1 MLKLERISK
10 VYHTTEVE
18 TSALDELSLEIEA
31 GEFLATMGPSGWS
44 HLNENFKLPTDPF
57 FVQKLRAA
65 VVAGREKRAVDHRQ
79 RGGRLTPMS
88 VGARLASWLLAS
100 CLAALGCPAGA
111 AVLGS
116 VPFTSA
122 GPGGAPFTVED
133 LVELKRVSDP
143 QLSADGRYVAYVQSA
158 TDLQANEGRASLWL
172 LDLAGGGAPRQ
183 LTDAKADDSSP
194 RWAPDSRT
202 LYFLSARS
210 GSTQVWRLSV
220 PAGEAQRVSN
230 YPLDVGSL
238 KVSPRG
244 DRLALSM
251 DVFPDCPDLACTRS
265 RLDARARS
273 KATGRTYERLFVRR
287 WDTWSDGRRSHLF
300 SVLLGADGTAGVPVD
315 VSKSFDADIPGKPLN
330 GDEDYAFS
338 PDGRSLVF
346 STSLAGRTEPWS
358 TSFDLFE
365 APTDG
370 SAAPVDLTAANPAW
384 DGQPAFLRD
393 GDLAWLAQDRPGFE
407 SDRRHVML
415 KRARTGEVRALTGA
429 WDRSV
434 SRLQAMPDGRHLLAT
449 VSELGQHVL
458 YSIDV
463 KSGTP
468 VKLVGTGEVE
478 DYSAAAGAIVF
489 ALQGLGGPADL
500 YVIPAAGGAPRR
512 LTDAN
517 HEVLAARRLSDF
529 EQFTFPGW
537 HDESVYGYVVK
548 PYGFDPG
555 KRFPVAFLVHGG
567 PQGSMQNTWN
577 YRENAQAFAG
587 RGYAVVSIDFHG
599 SSGYGQ
605 AFTDSISRDWG
616 GKPLV
621 DLQKGLAAAIARYPW
636 LDGERVCAFG
646 PSFGGFMM
654 YWIEGNWP
662 DRFRCIVSH
671 DGVFDQ
677 RMMYYATEELW
688 FMEWE
693 NGGTQYDN
701 PRGYEQSN
709 PLDFVS
715 KWRTPMLIVHG
726 EQDFRIPYSQGLGA
740 FTALQRR
747 GIESKL
753 LVFPDENHFVLKP
766 ANVLEWYHTVFDWLD
781 AHLKN

>member
-1 MLKLERISK
+1 MLKLQRVSK
-10 VYHTTEVE
+10 VYHT
-18 TSALDELSLEIEA
+18 
-31 GEFLATMGPSGWS
+31 
-44 HLNENFKLPTDPF
+44 
-57 FVQKLRAA
+57 AA
-65 VVAGREKRAVDHRQ
+65 VVASGRVGRVVDHRQ
-79 RGGRLTPMS
+79 QAARLTPRAI
-88 VGARLASWLLAS
+88 GAHVASWLLAS
-100 CLAALGCPAGA
+100 GLAAVGCPVGA

-116 VPFTSA
+116 APFTSA
-122 GPGGAPFTVED
+122 GPGGPPFTVED
-133 LVELKRVSDP
+133 LVSLKRVADP
-143 QLSADGRYVAYVQSA
+143 QLSGDGRYVAYVQTV
-158 TDLQANEGRASLWL
+158 TDLEANKGRTSLWL
-172 LDLAGGGAPRQ
+172 IDLARGAAPRR

-210 GSTQVWRLSV
+210 GSTQVWRVSV
-220 PAGEAQRVSN
+220 PEGAARRVSN
-230 YPLDVGSL
+230 YPLEVGSL

-251 DVFPDCPDLACTRS
+251 EVFPDCPDLACTRS
-265 RLDARARS
+265 RLDARSRS
-273 KATGRTYERLFVRR
+273 KATGRTYERLFVRH
-287 WDTWSDGRRSHLF
+287 WDSWSDGRRSHLF
-300 SVLLGADGTAGVPVD
+300 STPLGADGTAGVPVD
-315 VSKSFDADIPGKPLN
+315 VSKSFDADVPGKPLD

-338 PDGRSLVF
+338 PDGKSLVF
-346 STSLAGRTEPWS
+346 STRIAGRTEPWS

-365 APTDG
+365 APADG
-370 SAAPVDLTAANPAW
+370 SAAPINLTAANPAW
-384 DGQPAFLRD
+384 DAHPVFLPD

-407 SDRRHVML
+407 SDRFHVML
-415 KRARTGEVRALTGA
+415 KPAHTGEARALTSA

-434 SRLQAMPDGRHLLAT
+434 SGLQATPDGRHLLAT
-449 VSELGQHVL
+449 VNDLGQHAL

-463 KSGTP
+463 KSGAP

-478 DYSAAAGAIVF
+478 DYSAAGDEIVF
-489 ALQGLGGPADL
+489 ALQGMGGPADL
-500 YVIPAAGGAPRR
+500 YMIRAAGGVPRR
-512 LTDAN
+512 LTDVN
-517 HEVLAARRLSDF
+517 HEVLAARHLSEF
-529 EQFTFPGW
+529 EQFTFRGW
-537 HDESVYGYVVK
+537 HDETVYGYVVK
-548 PYGFDPG
+548 PYGFEPG

-567 PQGSMQNTWN
+567 PQSSMQNTWI
-577 YRENAQAFAG
+577 YRESAQAIAG

-599 SSGYGQ
+599 STGYGQ

-636 LDGERVCAFG
+636 LDGRRVCALG
-646 PSFGGFMM
+646 SSYGGFMM

-671 DGVFDQ
+671 DGLFDQ
-677 RMMYYATEELW
+677 RMMYYATDELW
-688 FMEWE
+688 FLEWE
-693 NGGTQYDN
+693 MGGTQYDN
-701 PRGYEQSN
+701 PRGYEQFN

-726 EQDFRIPYSQGLGA
+726 ERDFRVPYFQGLGA

-766 ANVLEWYHTVFDWLD
+766 ANSLEWYHTVFEWLD
-781 AHLKN
+781 AHLQN

>member
-1 MLKLERISK
+1 MVNLERISQ
-10 VYHTTEVE
+10 
-18 TSALDELSLEIEA
+18 LS
-31 GEFLATMGPSGWS
+31 
-44 HLNENFKLPTDPF
+44 PTLF
-57 FVQKLRAA
+57 FVEKLRAA
-65 VVAGREKRAVDHRQ
+65 VAAGREERDVDGCQ
-79 RGGRLTPMS
+79 RRGWLTPVS

-100 CLAALGCPAGA
+100 TVAAFGCPAPA
-111 AVLGS
+111 VVLGS
-116 VPFTSA
+116 APFTSA
-122 GPGGAPFTVED
+122 GPGGAAFTVED
-133 LVELKRVSDP
+133 LVLLKRVADP
-143 QLSADGRYVAYVQSA
+143 QLSADGRYVAYVQEV
-158 TDLQANEGRASLWL
+158 TDLQANKGRTSLWL
-172 LDLAGGGAPRQ
+172 LDLASGGELRQ
-183 LTDAKADDSSP
+183 LTAAKANDSSP

-210 GSTQVWRLSV
+210 GSTQVWRVSV

-251 DVFPDCPDLACTRS
+251 EVFLDCPDLACTRN
-265 RLDARARS
+265 RLDGRAGS
-273 KATGRTYERLFVRR
+273 KATGRTYDRLFVRH

-300 SVLLGADGTAGVPVD
+300 SVPLGADHAAGVPVD
-315 VSKSFDADIPGKPLN
+315 VSKSFDADIPGKPLS

-338 PDGRSLVF
+338 PDGKALVF
-346 STSLAGRTEPWS
+346 STRIAGRTEPWS
-358 TSFDLFE
+358 TNFDLFE
-365 APTDG
+365 APADG
-370 SAAPVDLTAANPAW
+370 SAAPVDLTAANPAA
-384 DGQPAFLRD
+384 DAHPVFLRN
-393 GDLAWLAQDRPGFE
+393 GDLAWLAQSRAGFE
-407 SDRRHVML
+407 SDRVHVML
-415 KRARTGEVRALTGA
+415 KRARTGELRALTGA

-449 VSELGQHVL
+449 VSELGQHAL

-463 KSGTP
+463 NSGAP
-468 VKLVGTGEVE
+468 VKLVGSGEVE
-478 DYSAAAGAIVF
+478 DYSAARGAIVF

-500 YVIPAAGGAPRR
+500 YMIPAAGGVPRR
-512 LTDAN
+512 LTDVN
-517 HEVLAARRLSDF
+517 HELLAARRMSDF

-537 HDESVYGYVVK
+537 HDETVYGYVVK
-548 PYGFDPG
+548 PYGFESG
-555 KRFPVAFLVHGG
+555 KHFPVVFMVHGG
-567 PQGSMQNTWN
+567 PQSSMQNTWI

-587 RGYAVVSIDFHG
+587 RGYAIVSIDFHG

-605 AFTDSISRDWG
+605 MFTDSISRDWG

-636 LDGERVCAFG
+636 LDGGRVCALG
-646 PSFGGFMM
+646 SSYGGFMM

-671 DGVFDQ
+671 DGLFDQ

-693 NGGTQYDN
+693 MGGTQYDN
-701 PRGYEQSN
+701 PRGYEQFN

-715 KWRTPMLIVHG
+715 KWRTPMLVVHS
-726 EQDFRIPYSQGLGA
+726 EQDFRVPYTQGLGA

-766 ANVLEWYHTVFDWLD
+766 ANSLQWYHTVFDWLD